1 MSTVTAS
8 ISRFLSPAL
17 ETPFKRTWPGWTLV
31 ALNLIMTA
39 MSLNFFLGML
49 KSGFEG
55 WLMMNTCAPSIF
67 LFVLGFLLGSPAV
80 MVAGAIAMFRYGTLG
95 MFVFSW
101 SGSNIV
107 AQVGHIFM
115 TLTVI
120 YTILEVIRN
129 RRWKSSLQG
138 LVLAVVLLVPFTFV
152 QENWVK
158 AHPAL
163 VEQLFK
169 GTLTLPE

>member
-1 MSTVTAS
+1 MSAVTAS
-8 ISRFLSPAL
+8 ISRFFSPAQ
-17 ETPFKRTWPGWTLV
+17 ETPFKRTWPGWVLV

-101 SGSNIV
+101 TGGNIV

-115 TLTVI
+115 TLAVI
-120 YTILEVIRN
+120 YTVMDVIRS

-138 LVLAVVLLVPFTFV
+138 LALAIVLLVPFTIV

-158 AHPAL
+158 ANPAL
-163 VEQLFK
+163 VDQLFK